1 MTLPRTATLVKTI
14 TRYPSVAKRLVRH
27 TSALKHARSY
37 SSVQRPY
44 RFHVAAAWA
53 GKPPDPRG
61 PRVKSVPFSPESAI
75 GKWRDVTLARP
86 NVPDVGSHIG
96 EDAFYIQDVCVP
108 LHIHLRGMSVC

>member
-1 MTLPRTATLVKTI
+1 MIPLRAASISKCTSHVSSQATS
-14 TRYPSVAKRLVRH
+14 RRLLH
-27 TSALKHARSY
+27 SSGQQKRSY

-61 PRVKSVPFSPESAI
+61 PRVKSVPFPPESAI

-108 LHIHLRGMSVC
+108 LHIHLRDMSVC